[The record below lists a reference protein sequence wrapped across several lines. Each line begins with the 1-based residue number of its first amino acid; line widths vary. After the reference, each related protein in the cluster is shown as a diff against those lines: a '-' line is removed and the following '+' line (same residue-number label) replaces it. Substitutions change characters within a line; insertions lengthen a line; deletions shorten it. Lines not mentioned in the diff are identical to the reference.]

1 MQDRAHADDQLAA
14 LSSDYEYCTCSC
26 CTIPVALKREC
37 AENMRFISRALFI
50 FHVSYDSD

>member
-1 MQDRAHADDQLAA
+1 MQDRAHADQLAA

-26 CTIPVALKREC
+26 CTIPVALKRVC